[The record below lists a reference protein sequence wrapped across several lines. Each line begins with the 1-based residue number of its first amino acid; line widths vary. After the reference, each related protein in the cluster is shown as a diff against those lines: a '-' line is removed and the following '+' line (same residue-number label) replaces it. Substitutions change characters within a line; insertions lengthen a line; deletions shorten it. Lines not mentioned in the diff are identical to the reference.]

1 MQHSLE
7 TRILFLII
15 FLPLKASLTLFQTWV
30 FCWSSIILSHL
41 ELSRI
46 DLPNL
51 TSSILLETV
60 TILVAL
66 VDEFCFYIHHPIKV
80 WLFEKIFELQSVTKF
95 MWKTAIWTILCF
107 SPLLPLNSVDEQWVK
122 LALSNVMGFQHCIG
136 AEGKF

>member
-41 ELSRI
+41 ELLRI
-46 DLPNL
+46 DLPNS
-51 TSSILLETV
+51 TSSILLVTV

-66 VDEFCFYIHHPIKV
+66 VDEFCFYIHYPVKV

-95 MWKTAIWTILCF
+95 TGKTAIWTILCF
-107 SPLLPLNSVDEQWVK
+107 SPLTPLNKVDEQ
-122 LALSNVMGFQHCIG
+122 
-136 AEGKF
+136 

>member
-1 MQHSLE
+1 MHHSLE
-7 TRILFLII
+7 TRIWFLII

-30 FCWSSIILSHL
+30 FCWSSIILPHL

-51 TSSILLETV
+51 TSSILLGTV

-80 WLFEKIFELQSVTKF
+80 WLFAKIFELQSVTKF
-95 MWKTAIWTILCF
+95 TGKTAIWTILRF
-107 SPLLPLNSVDEQWVK
+107 SPLTPLNNVDEQWVK

>member
-7 TRILFLII
+7 TRIWFLII
-15 FLPLKASLTLFQTWV
+15 FLPLKASLTLFQTWI

-46 DLPNL
+46 DLQNL
-51 TSSILLETV
+51 TSSILLGTV

-80 WLFEKIFELQSVTKF
+80 WLSAKVFELQSVTKF
-95 MWKTAIWTILCF
+95 TGKTAIWTFLCF
-107 SPLLPLNSVDEQWVK
+107 SPLTPLNNVDEQWVK